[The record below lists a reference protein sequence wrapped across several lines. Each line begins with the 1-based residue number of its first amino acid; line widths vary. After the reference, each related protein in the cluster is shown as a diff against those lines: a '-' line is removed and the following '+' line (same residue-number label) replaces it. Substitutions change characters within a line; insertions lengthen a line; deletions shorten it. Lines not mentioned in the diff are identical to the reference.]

1 MRSALWRNHKSI
13 AIFLSIIIILWISA
27 AGWYV
32 YNIYNNIFTA
42 PSTPGGTTISPSH
55 SPDTGISRPKE
66 TPSVTMKRP
75 NFETGVVFP
84 EWQPDGYSDDQWQ
97 TDLPQMKI
105 QTGARWVEMPLLFEQ
120 PSVTSTAIV
129 AGQKIPTI
137 ASFISGIQV
146 AHAQGFH
153 VFVVPLV
160 SPWSGLINF
169 STPQDEEQWFTNY
182 WNAYKP
188 YILAAA
194 QNNVEQL
201 AVGTEDDWLQQNAPV
216 SLWNTLITNIH
227 SIFPGTLTYDMNWIQ
242 QVHPLPS
249 WMKNPY
255 LQVIGFSEYISL
267 VSTPTRVDPQAM
279 QALWKKTVKPIID
292 GVAQELDK
300 PILISEI
307 GYRNSSDT
315 LFQPYQTTTNAST
328 DPIEQAAAC
337 DAALAETVADP
348 NIAGIYFWGWENA
361 ETFSLKGLP
370 AVSTLRKWF
379 TSPEA

>member
-1 MRSALWRNHKSI
+1 M
-13 AIFLSIIIILWISA
+13 
-27 AGWYV
+27 GWYV
-32 YNIYNNIFTA
+32 YSIYNKIFAA
-42 PSTPGGTTISPSH
+42 PSTPGSITISPSH
-55 SPDTGISRPKE
+55 SPETGISGPKE
-66 TPSVTMKRP
+66 TPTVTMKRP
-75 NFETGVVFP
+75 NFETGIVFP
-84 EWQPDGYSDDQWQ
+84 EWQPDGYSNDQWQ

-120 PSVTSTAIV
+120 PSVTSTAIA

-137 ASFISGIQV
+137 ASFISGIQM

-160 SPWSGLINF
+160 SPWSGFINF
-169 STPQDEEQWFTNY
+169 STIQDEEQWFTNY

-216 SLWNTLITNIH
+216 SLWNILIANIH
-227 SIFPGTLTYDMNWIQ
+227 SIFSGTLTYDMNWIQ
-242 QVHPLPS
+242 QVHPLPL

-255 LQVIGFSEYISL
+255 LKVIGFSEYIPL
-267 VSTPTRVDPQAM
+267 ISTPTRVDPQAI

-292 GVAQELDK
+292 GVAHELGK

-307 GYRNSSDT
+307 GYRNSSDA
-315 LFQPYQTTTNAST
+315 LFQPYQTTTEAPV
-328 DPIEQAAAC
+328 DPSEQAAAC

-361 ETFSLKGLP
+361 ATFSLKGLP
-370 AVSTLRKWF
+370 AVSTLHKWF